1 MDSLSAT
8 ENAELVAGKLN
19 EFVESEYNTKQ
30 SFSHGNRR
38 KGFVKW
44 DTKQIQCLYYYEHG
58 SHFSKYQREDILKH
72 FQSLD
77 QSKPNFCQPL
87 QRSTNNKKN
96 MFESA
101 SVETLLKFVN
111 IVYFYK

>member
-44 DTKQIQCLYYYEHG
+44 DTKQI
-58 SHFSKYQREDILKH
+58 
-72 FQSLD
+72 
-77 QSKPNFCQPL
+77 
-87 QRSTNNKKN
+87 
-96 MFESA
+96 
-101 SVETLLKFVN
+101 
-111 IVYFYK
+111 